1 MIKLTKEEILD
12 LQNNLYKLYLIFK
25 KIKDKNDINLNDM
38 REIVRFYHTF
48 FWNDD
53 YGDEDFTRFC
63 NMEDDIG
70 DYLLYAC
77 FDHKCSFEEEEER
90 YYKEK
95 IHEEDI
101 KIAFEAI
108 ENISKKYFIFKY
120 LIRLDVN
127 GLVKTG
133 NFKNNDILISN
144 RDNKYVIKLK
154 DKDNNQEQQQ
164 FTFNSEKEVEDFFR
178 ENDMIVKWEK
188 LEE

>member
-1 MIKLTKEEILD
+1 MINEYNMD
-12 LQNNLYKLYLIFK
+12 LQNNLYKLYLMFK
-25 KIKDKNDINLNDM
+25 RIKDKKDVNLRDM
-38 REIVRFYHTF
+38 NEVAEFYRRYVMDTD
-48 FWNDD
+48 NPYYD
-53 YGDEDFTRFC
+53 DEDFTRFC

-70 DYLLYAC
+70 DHLLYAC

-120 LIRLDVN
+120 LVRLDAN

-154 DKDNNQEQQQ
+154 DKNNNQEQQQ
-164 FTFNSEKEVEDFFR
+164 FTFNSEKEVENFFK
-178 ENDMIVKWEK
+178 ENDMIIKWENM
-188 LEE
+188 EE